1 MGGNAL
7 RRIYLFFVLFS
18 LAACMDRSHTL
29 ILPAALDIG
38 TIHKVFVATHRE
50 HDDKGWFSAQRS
62 DAVNYTEIAISVPP
76 DHKRGDISVGYKDPD
91 PQKDFAVA
99 ARQDLDGRDSF
110 RRDLARHIRAK
121 PATEREVVVYVH
133 GYNNSFLDGV
143 FRSAQL
149 MHDFGLPGTSVHY
162 SWPSAAN
169 PLGYTYDRD
178 SVLFARDGFEQLLR
192 DVRAAGPSRIVLIGH
207 SLGTMLMMETLRQIE
222 IGNPGWTKQNLS
234 GVVLMSPDLDV
245 ELFKTQASRFKSL
258 PQPFAIFVS
267 ERDKALMLSAR
278 INGVSA
284 RLGNLTSAEE
294 LGDYPVT
301 LVDVTEFTKEAATSH
316 FTAGTSPT
324 LIALLRQ
331 SADLDRA
338 FQRDTAGKTG
348 LMSGTVLTVR
358 NATTLILSPHLVMQ
372 NASN

>member
-1 MGGNAL
+1 M
-7 RRIYLFFVLFS
+7 RRIYLFLVVLT
-18 LAACMDRSHTL
+18 LTACMDRSQTL
-29 ILPAALDIG
+29 IMPAALDIG
-38 TIHKVFVATHRE
+38 TIHKVFVATHRMT
-50 HDDKGWFSAQRS
+50 DDKGWYSAKRS
-62 DAVNYTEIAISVPP
+62 PDVGYTEIAVSIPP
-76 DHKRGDISVGYKDPD
+76 NRKRGDIALGYKEPD
-91 PQKDFAVA
+91 PAKHFTIA
-99 ARQDLDGRDSF
+99 ARQDLDGRDTF
-110 RRDLARHIRAK
+110 RRDLSRHIASR
-121 PATEREVVVYVH
+121 PRGDREVTIYIH

-143 FRSAQL
+143 YRSAQL
-149 MHDFGLPGTSVHY
+149 MHDFELPGTVVHY

-178 SVLFARDGFEQLLR
+178 SVLFARDGLEQLLR
-192 DVRAAGPSRIVLIGH
+192 DVKAAGPTRIILIGH

-222 IGNPGWTKQNLS
+222 IGSPGWSKRNLN
-234 GVVLMSPDLDV
+234 GVVLISPDLDV
-245 ELFKTQASRFKSL
+245 ELFKTQASRFKAL

-278 INGVSA
+278 INGVQQ

-294 LGDYPVT
+294 LGDYPIT

-358 NATTLILSPHLVMQ
+358 NATTLILSPHLVL
-372 NASN
+372 NATN

>member
-1 MGGNAL
+1 M
-7 RRIYLFFVLFS
+7 RRIYLFFIVLT
-18 LAACMDRSHTL
+18 LTACMDRSHTM
-29 ILPAALDIG
+29 IMPAALEIG
-38 TIHKVFVATHRE
+38 TIHKVFVATHRMT
-50 HDDKGWFSAQRS
+50 DDKGWYSAKRS
-62 DAVNYTEIAISVPP
+62 ADVGYTQIDVSVPP
-76 DHKRGDISVGYKDPD
+76 EHKRGEITLGYKEPD
-91 PQKDFAVA
+91 PAKHFVVA
-99 ARQDLDGRDSF
+99 ARQDLDGRDTF
-110 RRDLARHIRAK
+110 RRNLSRHIGAMPRAQ
-121 PATEREVVVYVH
+121 REVVIYVH

-149 MHDFGLPGTSVHY
+149 MHDFDLPGTVVHY

-192 DVRAAGPSRIVLIGH
+192 DVRASGPSRIVLIGH

-222 IGNPGWTKQNLS
+222 IGSPGWSRKNLN
-234 GVVLMSPDLDV
+234 GVILMSPDLDV

-284 RLGNLTSAEE
+284 RLGNLTNAEE

-301 LVDVTEFTKEAATSH
+301 LVDVSEFTKEADNSH

-331 SADLDRA
+331 SAELDRA

-358 NATTLILSPHLVMQ
+358 NATTLILSPHLVL
-372 NASN
+372 NATN